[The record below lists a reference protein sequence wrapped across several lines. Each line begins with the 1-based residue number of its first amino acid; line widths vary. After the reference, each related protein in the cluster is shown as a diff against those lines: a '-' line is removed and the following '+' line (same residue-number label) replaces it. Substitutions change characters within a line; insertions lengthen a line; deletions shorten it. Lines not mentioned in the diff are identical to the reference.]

1 MNEEERVLKLI
12 SKNNGILKVEQLKE
26 INANNITLTRLVKKG
41 LIEKVARGMYIDIN
55 TIEDN
60 YYTFQYKCPK
70 AIFSHSTALYFH
82 GLSDRTPIK
91 FMVTVPAKYNSRLL
105 KDKKYVFSYLKEDLY
120 IIGITK
126 IKTTFQNEIYC
137 YDMERTICDIVRDK
151 NKIDPSLFV
160 DAMKRYIDRKD
171 KRINKLYEYAEKF
184 NIKNE
189 IRKYVEVLL

>member
-1 MNEEERVLKLI
+1 MNEEERVLNLI
-12 SKNNGILKVEQLKE
+12 SKNNGILKVEQLKG
-26 INANNITLTRLVKKG
+26 INVNNITLTRLVKKG
-41 LIEKVARGMYIDIN
+41 VIERVARGMYIDVN
-55 TIEDN
+55 TIEDS
-60 YYTFQYKCPK
+60 YYIFQYKCPK

-82 GLSDRTPIK
+82 DLSDRTPIK
-91 FMVTVPAKYNSRLL
+91 FMITVPAKYNSRLL
-105 KDKKYVFSYLKEDLY
+105 KDKKYVFSYLKKDLY
-120 IIGITK
+120 EIGKMK
-126 IKTTFQNEIYC
+126 IKTSFQNEVYC

-151 NKIDPSLFV
+151 EKIDSALFA